1 MSSNSLFLG
10 LPLPLLGG
18 VAGEHG
24 GGGVKMIDDLS
35 GEDGSGGLPLPLLG
49 GVAGEHRGG
58 SVKMTDDL
66 SGEDGSGWVKTRV
79 FESNIEDFGFC
90 LLFCFCTD
98 FHHSRLKLFNGLNVW
113 LCWLEMF
120 NNS

>member
-1 MSSNSLFLG
+1 
-10 LPLPLLGG
+10 
-18 VAGEHG
+18 
-24 GGGVKMIDDLS
+24 MIDDLS